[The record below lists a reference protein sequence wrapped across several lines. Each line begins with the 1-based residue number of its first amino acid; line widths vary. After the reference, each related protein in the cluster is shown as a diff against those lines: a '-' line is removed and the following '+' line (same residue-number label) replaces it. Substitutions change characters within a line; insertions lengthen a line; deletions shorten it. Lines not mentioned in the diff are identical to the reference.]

1 MNDPPTKAAIVAATS
16 DMMELNKVLQY
27 VLLLLLHM

>member
-16 DMMELNKVLQY
+16 DMLVELNKVLHY
-27 VLLLLLHM
+27 VLLFNM